1 MVRSELILRFGY
13 GAIIPWVTRADDHSL
28 RAIAGPDMAVLRS
41 SATMRGENFKTAWTT
56 VSDPIELGQ
65 MRYRE
70 PKRQTKD
77 CHSEG
82 DSGDRQQNLYCGFT
96 PTDAAGP
103 AFEWVRS
110 PLSERGF
117 GERASSLSVP

>member
-1 MVRSELILRFGY
+1 MLARPVGSIRCVRGRE
-13 GAIIPWVTRADDHSL
+13 
-28 RAIAGPDMAVLRS
+28 AGR
-41 SATMRGENFKTAWTT
+41 
-56 VSDPIELGQ
+56 PIELGQ